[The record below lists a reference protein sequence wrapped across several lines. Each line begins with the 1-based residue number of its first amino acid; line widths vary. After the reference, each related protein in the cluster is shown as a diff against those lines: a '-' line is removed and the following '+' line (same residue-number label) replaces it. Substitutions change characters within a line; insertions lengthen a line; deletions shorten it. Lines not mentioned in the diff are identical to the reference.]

1 MSSTTIQSTPAH
13 STVPSRHTTVPA
25 LWRRRI
31 LGLRRGDLRMAEPPL
46 GVLAV
51 IGVGWLLAVAAQLSG
66 QAGLLHHHALI
77 GSGALPLWLA
87 AFAFLG
93 GWQVMVAGMM
103 LPASLPAI
111 RAFRASRA
119 GSLVGFLVA
128 YALVWTA
135 FGLVAFF
142 GDAGLHRTV
151 HATPWL
157 AVRQW
162 LIEAAVL
169 VVAGAYQFIPWKRR
183 GLAACRHPAP
193 RLSGDDARDDGF
205 AAGFRHGGDCLAS
218 SWALM
223 LLMFAAGFANLAWM
237 AILAAVMTYEAT
249 GRHGQRVA
257 SLFGAVLVALAV
269 VVVWSG
275 LAGSAQLV

>member
-1 MSSTTIQSTPAH
+1 MPGPAVISH
-13 STVPSRHTTVPA
+13 RVPSTRTST
-25 LWRRRI
+25 WRRSVVDAPWI
-31 LGLRRGDLRMAEPPL
+31 PIAII
-46 GVLAV
+46 AA
-51 IGVGWLLAVAAQLSG
+51 GWLVAIAAEVSG
-66 QAGLLHHHALI
+66 QAGLLHHHHLI
-77 GSGALPLWLA
+77 GDGALPLWLA

-111 RAFRASRA
+111 RVFARGRASV
-119 GSLVGFLVA
+119 VGFLLA
-128 YALVWTA
+128 YVLVWTA

-142 GDAGLHRTV
+142 GDAGLHATV

-157 AVRQW
+157 AERQW

-169 VVAGAYQFIPWKRR
+169 IVAGAYQFLPWKRR
-183 GLAACRHPAP
+183 GLAACRHPAGRGAP
-193 RLSGDDARDDGF
+193 DDGF
-205 AAGFRHGGDCLAS
+205 DAGFRHGVDCLKS

-237 AILAAVMTYEAT
+237 AILAAVMAYEAV

-257 SLFGAVLVALAV
+257 SAFGLALLALAV
-269 VVVWSG
+269 AVVWSG
-275 LAGSAQLV
+275 LVGSPALASLV